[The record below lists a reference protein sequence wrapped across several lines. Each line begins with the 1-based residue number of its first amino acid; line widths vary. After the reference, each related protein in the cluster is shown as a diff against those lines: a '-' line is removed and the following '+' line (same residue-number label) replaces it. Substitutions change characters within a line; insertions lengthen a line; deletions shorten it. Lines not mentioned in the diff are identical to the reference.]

1 MLKPL
6 SNDIGQFRERILQAH
21 TAANSETAEL
31 NSSDL
36 NQWMEYWN
44 DAESVDA
51 NLSKVRHWLQRA
63 RIQQS

>member
-6 SNDIGQFRERILQAH
+6 SNDVGQFRERILQAH
-21 TAANSETAEL
+21 AAANSEAAEL
-31 NSSDL
+31 SSSDL

-44 DAESVDA
+44 DAESVDT